1 MQGHTQCDQSP
12 RIAPRVGI
20 MFGDHGKVAGHDLD
34 DVSGDFPRLST
45 TAAEAVK
52 SQVLLRLA
60 E

>member
-1 MQGHTQCDQSP
+1 
-12 RIAPRVGI
+12 
-20 MFGDHGKVAGHDLD
+20 MFGDRGKVAGHDLD

-52 SQVLLRLA
+52 SQVFLRLA